1 MDKQE
6 FQYDQS
12 GRLSAED
19 ELMMAGTSMELRRAL
34 TKESTTPSLPSTP
47 DKISL
52 MPEQRFKK
60 LDMPKPFKI

>member
-1 MDKQE
+1 MDKQD

-34 TKESTTPSLPSTP
+34 TKESVSNFWVREDDEDSIPRKGHQGS
-47 DKISL
+47 
-52 MPEQRFKK
+52 Q
-60 LDMPKPFKI
+60 